1 MIFVCRMGPFSNVH
15 SYDRASVMTEM
26 FPQDLQQFVQQQLAS
41 GHYAS
46 ENEFLR
52 QTVRF
57 YRDSSMRLEQLRED
71 INDQLRR
78 LDRGEG
84 TKLAD
89 DAAMN
94 AFLAEIEAE
103 VQKEFAGGDQPRE

>member
-1 MIFVCRMGPFSNVH
+1 
-15 SYDRASVMTEM
+15 MTET
-26 FPQDLQQFVQQQLAS
+26 FPPDLQQFVRQQLAS
-41 GHYAS
+41 GHYQS
-46 ENEFLR
+46 EDEFLS

-57 YRDSSMRLEQLRED
+57 YRDSGIRLDQLRED

-89 DAAMN
+89 DAAMET
-94 AFLAEIEAE
+94 FLAEIEVE
-103 VQKEFAGGDQPRE
+103 VQREFPGGDQPRA